1 MNKLPHYHGN
11 WNSSVV
17 ARSLALSLKILA
29 SLRLTVCC
37 LALAVVLVFWGTLA
51 QVHLGLYQA
60 QNQFFRSLFIWSRP
74 LYANVRIPVFPG
86 GYLIGGVLL
95 MNLLAAH
102 ATRFKL
108 KWSKSGILLAHA
120 GLILLLL
127 GLLLTDLLS
136 TEGAMRL
143 NVGETRNYSEDFRAV
158 ELAITA
164 AARNDS
170 PLVSI
175 PESLVAEQAEISN
188 PGLPV
193 KLRVRGYWSNCR
205 LLERPPAGAQSSG
218 AVPGPF
224 AQDLVLPEITRGEFA
239 GVAVKPLAPVMAT
252 DVRNEPAA
260 VVEVISRKGSLGA
273 WLVSTAYDARQ
284 SFDLDG
290 VVYELVL
297 RYQRHYQP
305 FSVTLLNATHT
316 KYPGTE
322 IARDF
327 RSRVRIQR
335 QDTGEVRESE
345 IYMNAPL
352 RYAGFTFFQYQ
363 MAADEKARA
372 AGQRSSSTLQV
383 VKNPS
388 WVTPYISCALVAAGL
403 LLQFLLHLVGFIV
416 RRRPV

>member
-1 MNKLPHYHGN
+1 
-11 WNSSVV
+11 
-17 ARSLALSLKILA
+17 
-29 SLRLTVCC
+29 
-37 LALAVVLVFWGTLA
+37 
-51 QVHLGLYQA
+51 LYQA
-60 QNQFFRSLFIWSRP
+60 QSQFFRSLFIWWRP
-74 LYANVRIPVFPG
+74 LDANVRIPVFPG

-188 PGLPV
+188 PSLPV
-193 KLRVRGYWSNCR
+193 KLRVRGYWSNCM
-205 LLERPPAGAQSSG
+205 LLERPPGGAQSSG

-273 WLVSTAYDARQ
+273 WLVSTAYDVRQ

-290 VVYELVL
+290 VVYELAL

>member
-1 MNKLPHYHGN
+1 MNKLPHFRGN
-11 WNSSVV
+11 WSSSLF
-17 ARSLALSLKILA
+17 ARSLALLLKILA
-29 SLRLTVCC
+29 SLRLTVSC

-60 QNQFFRSLFIWSRP
+60 QNQFFRSLFIWWQP
-74 LYANVRIPVFPG
+74 MDANVRIPVFPG

-95 MNLLAAH
+95 INLLAAH
-102 ATRFKL
+102 ATSFPLNWR
-108 KWSKSGILLAHA
+108 KSGILLAHA

-143 NVGETRNYSEDFRAV
+143 NVGETRNYSEDFHAV

-164 AARNDS
+164 AAGNDS

-193 KLRVRGYWSNCR
+193 KIRVRDYWSNCK
-205 LLERPPAGAQSSG
+205 LLKRPPAGARSSG
-218 AVPGPF
+218 AAPGSF
-224 AQDLVLPEITRGEFA
+224 AQDMVLPGITRGEFA
-239 GVAVKPLAPVMAT
+239 GAAVKPLAPVMAT

-273 WLVSTAYDARQ
+273 WLVSTAYGERQ

-290 VVYELVL
+290 VVYELAL

-305 FSVTLLNATHT
+305 FSVTLLNATHAN
-316 KYPGTE
+316 YPGTE

-372 AGQRSSSTLQV
+372 AGRRLSSTLQV

-403 LLQFLLHLVGFIV
+403 LLQFLLHLVGFIA

>member
-1 MNKLPHYHGN
+1 MNKLPHGN
-11 WNSSVV
+11 WNSGVV
-17 ARSLALSLKILA
+17 ARSFALPLKILA

-37 LALAVVLVFWGTLA
+37 LALATVLVFWGTLA

-60 QNQFFRSLFIWSRP
+60 QNQFFRSLFIWWRP
-74 LYANVRIPVFPG
+74 LDANVRIPVFPG

-108 KWSKSGILLAHA
+108 KWRKSGILLAHA

-188 PGLPV
+188 PSLPV

-205 LLERPPAGAQSSG
+205 LVKRPPAGARSSG
-218 AVPGPF
+218 AGPGPF
-224 AQDLVLPEITRGEFA
+224 ARDLVLPEITRGEFA

-260 VVEVISRKGSLGA
+260 IVEVASTEGSLGT
-273 WLVSTAYDARQ
+273 WLVSTAYDGKQ
-284 SFDLDG
+284 IFNLDG
-290 VVYELVL
+290 AAYELAF
-297 RYQRHYQP
+297 RYKRHYQP
-305 FSVTLLNATHT
+305 FSITLLNATHT

-322 IARDF
+322 IAKDF

-335 QDTGEVRESE
+335 DDTGEMRESE

-372 AGQRSSSTLQV
+372 AGRTSSTLQV

-388 WVTPYISCALVAAGL
+388 WITPYVSCALVGAGL
-403 LLQFLLHLVGFIV
+403 LFQFLLHLVGFIV
-416 RRRPV
+416 KRRPA